1 MKNITNENINNF
13 KIFEFNTGSVLYG
26 TNTIT
31 SDIDISGVFIAPK
44 RYYLGLDKIEQFNLS
59 KISKNDFNKNNSDA
73 IDYTLYEIKKI
84 VQLMALGSPNA
95 IETVFINKENIIY
108 IDQFGQRL
116 LDNYAL
122 FPSKLVKQRFLGYSI
137 SQMHKAKVKPDNF
150 KDLQGFKAVYDT
162 SPIKSFVLVE
172 LKHYT
177 GPWNNYI
184 TFYADHASIGGLN
197 FNLNTKMT
205 KVYDAVIARL
215 AKASHRQD
223 MWTKFGA
230 DMKFLSHCVRL
241 ILEGKELLE
250 TGKIVFPL
258 KDKDLLL
265 DIRNGKY
272 KLEEIHELVEDKKNE
287 LENFEGDLP
296 AEPNF
301 DKINKFL
308 IETVEDFWNY
318 GKRN

>member
-1 MKNITNENINNF
+1 MTEKEIAENN
-13 KIFEFNTGSVLYG
+13 KIFEFRSGSHLYG
-26 TNTIT
+26 INTPQ
-31 SDIDISGVFIAPK
+31 SDEDFIGIFVAPK
-44 RYYLGLDKIEQFNLS
+44 EYYIGMNKVEEVDLS
-59 KISKNDFNKNNSDA
+59 IVSKGEDWKNTKDA
-73 IDYTLYEIKKI
+73 VDRKLYELRKI
-84 VQLMALGSPNA
+84 IRLISDGNPNA
-95 IETVFINKENIIY
+95 IETVFVNKENIIY

-150 KDLQGFKAVYDT
+150 ADLQYFKAVYDT

-296 AEPNF
+296 AKPNF

-318 GKRN
+318 GKRK

>member
-1 MKNITNENINNF
+1 MTEKEIAENNR
-13 KIFEFNTGSVLYG
+13 IFEFRSGSHLYG
-26 TNTIT
+26 NSTPE
-31 SDIDISGVFIAPK
+31 SDTDFIGLFVAPK
-44 RYYLGLDKIEQFNLS
+44 EYYIGMNKVEEVDLS
-59 KISKNDFNKNNSDA
+59 IVSKGEDGKNTKDA
-73 IDYTLYEIKKI
+73 VDRKFHELRKMIRLIAD
-84 VQLMALGSPNA
+84 GNPNA
-95 IETVFINKENIIY
+95 IETVFVNKENIIY

-150 KDLQGFKAVYDT
+150 KDLQEFKAVYDT

-296 AEPNF
+296 AKPNF